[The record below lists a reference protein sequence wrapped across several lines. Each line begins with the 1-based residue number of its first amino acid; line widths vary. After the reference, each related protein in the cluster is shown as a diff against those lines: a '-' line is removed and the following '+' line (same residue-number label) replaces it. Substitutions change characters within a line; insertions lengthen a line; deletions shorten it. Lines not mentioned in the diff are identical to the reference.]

1 MDHSTR
7 RASSAPASLS
17 LAALGRGTPNTV
29 PPPAARRLSRAFGP
43 VAVRGPARV
52 ALAAGLLVAG
62 RARRHAAAGAAAREA
77 RPGAPVLARV
87 LAAPH
92 VAGAA
97 AVCAHAG
104 ERTRK
109 QKVSRELG
117 DAKNEKHRG
126 RREARACVPLAGS
139 TIWCGGGPTGGAG
152 G

>member
-1 MDHSTR
+1 MR
-7 RASSAPASLS
+7 
-17 LAALGRGTPNTV
+17 
-29 PPPAARRLSRAFGP
+29 GP
-43 VAVRGPARV
+43 VSV

-62 RARRHAAAGAAAREA
+62 RARRHAAAGFAAREA

-126 RREARACVPLAGS
+126 RREARAYLWRGRRSGAAEARREGPAGS
-139 TIWCGGGPTGGAG
+139 RRRREQPGQNTPRRAQSKTRQESKNACSS
-152 G
+152 

>member
-1 MDHSTR
+1 M
-7 RASSAPASLS
+7 
-17 LAALGRGTPNTV
+17 

-87 LAAPH
+87 RAAPH

-97 AVCAHAG
+97 AVCTRARAG
-104 ERTRK
+104 ERTGK
-109 QKVSRELG
+109 HKMSRE
-117 DAKNEKHRG
+117 
-126 RREARACVPLAGS
+126 S
-139 TIWCGGGPTGGAG
+139 
-152 G
+152 